1 MPDYLSETL
10 GRQLPAIQLGASLA
24 DRARNYQLDLAK
36 YALQQQQSDMV
47 MKMQNLHYADALK
60 ESQAQNEDAQQ
71 WYDASR
77 EVQQF
82 LQDPTKPMPSARDFK
97 SNKFRNE
104 WDKTMQGL
112 EQYSA
117 RAVYDKQQ
125 ATLNQLTLNSNAQL
139 LTDFNNTAKEIQS
152 ADPVNGAS
160 LVNTYSQQIKDPKTG
175 LVMPD
180 KLNEFR
186 TAAAPI
192 LQKVKAQKDIN
203 LIPNL
208 AKQPEEQIDIL
219 VSQGVITPQQGEAA
233 KQLRAQGITAGERQ
247 NKKFTTDQVAQA
259 RNAWGALDQDEEEQI
274 RTLAENKQWKAPT
287 GDENKNFIANKTIS
301 QTADELV
308 NKINA
313 YEQNYP
319 GKLQG
324 YVGLIGGNIANLER
338 KAMQA
343 KTDEDKK
350 AYEILQYAA
359 KNLNAA
365 ALARSGKAVTSAE
378 QGRLISEIGD
388 LKGANFIDSAK
399 NFAAFSALDYAHNVN
414 DFKLKYK
421 LTPTEVQKAEEYR
434 KKYNLSG
441 FEPFIKSGTAP
452 SAPAGQPSAV
462 NQTIKSFNTIDEAEK
477 ANLPKG
483 TKISI
488 GGRMAIIE

>member
-1 MPDYLSETL
+1 MATDNTFL
-10 GRQLPAIQLGASLA
+10 QAFNQGASLA

-36 YALQQQQSDMV
+36 YALQQQQSDINMRI
-47 MKMQNLHYADALK
+47 QNLHYADALK

-71 WYDASR
+71 WYDSSK

-175 LVMPD
+175 LVIPD

-192 LQKVKAQKDIN
+192 LQKIQAKKDIN

-208 AKQPEEQIDIL
+208 AKMNDEAIDA
-219 VSQGVITPQQGEAA
+219 GVDAGNWTQEQGEAA
-233 KQLRAQGITAGERQ
+233 KSMRAQGLTAGERMS
-247 NKKFTTDQVAQA
+247 KKFSSDQVKQA
-259 RNAWGALDQDEEEQI
+259 ENTWGSLTPEEKDQIQ
-274 RTLAENKQWKAPT
+274 TLAENKQWKAPT

-359 KNLNAA
+359 RNLNAA

-452 SAPAGQPSAV
+452 AATSGS
-462 NQTIKSFNTIDEAEK
+462 NKIGRFTIEVE
-477 ANLPKG
+477 
-483 TKISI
+483 
-488 GGRMAIIE
+488 

>member
-1 MPDYLSETL
+1 MPDYLSEAL
-10 GRQLPAIQLGASLA
+10 GRQLPAMQLGASLA
-24 DRARNYQLDLAK
+24 DKARNYQLSLAHL
-36 YALQQQQSDMV
+36 ALQQQQSDINMRI
-47 MKMQNLHYADALK
+47 QNLHYADALK
-60 ESQAQNEDAQQ
+60 ESDSVKEDLPKWYQYNKDAQKYFSSGDLTQ
-71 WYDASR
+71 SPPAVPEFASTHFQNLSKQTASQIESLAPR
-77 EVQQF
+77 FAAEKAAEKSASL
-82 LQDPTKPMPSARDFK
+82 LQSANTALLNQ
-97 SNKFRNE
+97 SNKIFE
-104 WDKTMQGL
+104 DLQK
-112 EQYSA
+112 
-117 RAVYDKQQ
+117 
-125 ATLNQLTLNSNAQL
+125 
-139 LTDFNNTAKEIQS
+139 
-152 ADPVNGAS
+152 ADPAKWAELSTKYGSTLA
-160 LVNTYSQQIKDPKTG
+160 DPKTG
-175 LVMPD
+175 RVNIDAVSQLRS
-180 KLNEFR
+180 E
-186 TAAAPI
+186 AAPI
-192 LQKVKAQKDIN
+192 LEKEKAQKDIN

-208 AKQPEEQIDIL
+208 AKQPEEQIDLL
-219 VSQGVITPQQGEAA
+219 VSQGFFTPQQGEAA

-247 NKKFTTDQVAQA
+247 NKQFTTDQVKQA
-259 RNAWGALDQDEEEQI
+259 LNAWGSLDKDEEEQI
-274 RTLAENKQWKAPT
+274 RTLAESKQWKAPT
-287 GDENKNFIANKTIS
+287 GDENKNFIANKTIA

-308 NKINA
+308 NKINT

-365 ALARSGKAVTSAE
+365 ALARSGKQVTSTE

-441 FEPFIKSGTAP
+441 FEPFIKSGTSPA
-452 SAPAGQPSAV
+452 APAGQ
-462 NQTIKSFNTIDEAEK
+462 TGGGIKIQFDKNGNEIK
-477 ANLPKG
+477 
-483 TKISI
+483 
-488 GGRMAIIE
+488 